1 MKYTKVSNGMLT
13 DALIPFELKEFARPN
28 EHGLGGRIRFKP
40 DQQIT
45 ISFSDLEDMVMKARE
60 FGNKENDDALTKR
73 YLNVIGLFP
82 VIKNDCLLEN
92 IAEHNEDHVECW
104 MSL

>member
-13 DALIPFELKEFARPN
+13 DALIPVELKEFVSAD
-28 EHGLGGRIRFKP
+28 EYGLGSRTRFKP

-45 ISFSDLEDMVMKARE
+45 MSFSDLEDMVMKARE
-60 FGNKENDDALTKR
+60 FGNNENDDALTKR
-73 YLNVIGLFP
+73 YLNSIGLIP
-82 VIKNDCLLEN
+82 VIKNECLLEN
-92 IAEHNEDHVECW
+92 IAEHHEDHVECW